1 MAFIL
6 TIWILKCFHFLFKG
20 NSKYLGFFFLSVRLW
35 ALCMG
40 FYGQRTNFSDVRLKF
55 IPVKQQISDFIA
67 KNRYETTD
75 EWVKIYYANIYYKNT
90 NYEEI
95 KNQIKKSEADIVIL
109 VEFASN
115 HEEMLKD
122 FFKENYPYT
131 NAVSWSKIH
140 AGNVVFSKYPI
151 ENLTNKYPI
160 ENWKW
165 RYWFMKINAPT
176 PFYLYVVHTSAPTS
190 NENFIMRNLQIQKL
204 AKDFTI
210 QQDDRKIDS
219 NVIIVGDFNLSP
231 WSAFYDSF
239 YAQIYNLKN
248 VFQWLN
254 PVFTWSLRDQ
264 KLINSHI
271 DHVFTSSE
279 LEVSNLKI
287 SDLLGSD
294 HNQIIFKINQ
304 KQEH

>member
-1 MAFIL
+1 
-6 TIWILKCFHFLFKG
+6 
-20 NSKYLGFFFLSVRLW
+20 
-35 ALCMG
+35 MG